1 MPTRAIVSGQIEKH
15 GGVFIDLVLNRTCN
29 SLKEILEAVEQAFD
43 KDATTIII
51 KRIMPV
57 GRKR

>member
-1 MPTRAIVSGQIEKH
+1 MSTRALVSGQVEKH
-15 GGVFIDLVLNRTCN
+15 GGVFVDIVFNKTCN

-43 KDATTIII
+43 TQATTIII

-57 GRKR
+57 SRRI